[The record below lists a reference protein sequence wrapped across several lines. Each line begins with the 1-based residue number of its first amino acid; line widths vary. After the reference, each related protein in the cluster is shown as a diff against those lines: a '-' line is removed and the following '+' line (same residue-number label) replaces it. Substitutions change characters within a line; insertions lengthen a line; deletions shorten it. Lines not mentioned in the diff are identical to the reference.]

1 MAQLIVLLLVSCYC
15 AWQQAEAERHK
26 TFDTILELDQV
37 GLVLTGRGCADL
49 NMGVSGNVGPLGGS
63 VNCTTV
69 RIVSCYCAWHRPRLN
84 RHKTVLV
91 APVQ

>member
-1 MAQLIVLLLVSCYC
+1 MGNNYMGIIGNMGPLGGSVNCTTLVSCYC

-49 NMGVSGNVGPLGGS
+49 NMG
-63 VNCTTV
+63 
-69 RIVSCYCAWHRPRLN
+69 
-84 RHKTVLV
+84 
-91 APVQ
+91 